1 MSQKRTGL
9 GSRPSRPTAT
19 VDADKWVESRV
30 VETTAPQPAEPEK
43 VEQAEQPKKKLI
55 IELTQ
60 EMHTRLK
67 SKCAERGVKM
77 SDIVRD
83 MINKEFPPV

>member
-30 VETTAPQPAEPEK
+30 VETTVSQPAEPEQ
-43 VEQAEQPKKKLI
+43 VEQPKKKLI

-77 SDIVRD
+77 SDVVRD
-83 MINKEFPPV
+83 LINKEFPPV

>member
-30 VETTAPQPAEPEK
+30 VETTAHQPEQAEPP
-43 VEQAEQPKKKLI
+43 EQPKKKLI
-55 IELTQ
+55 IELPH
-60 EMHTRLK
+60 EMHSRFK
-67 SKCAERGVKM
+67 SQCAERGVKM